1 MQPYI
6 VIQVITV
13 QETTTDTQQD
23 SDHDQTTANDA
34 ASEQQSSVQHQPTQQ
49 YALLNYKPK
58 NQGVSSYVYTYI
70 ALCFMA

>member
-6 VIQVITV
+6 IIQVITV

-23 SDHDQTTANDA
+23 SDHDQTIANDD
-34 ASEQQSSVQHQPTQQ
+34 ASEQQSSVQHQPTPQ

-58 NQGVSSYVYTYI
+58 NQGVSSYT